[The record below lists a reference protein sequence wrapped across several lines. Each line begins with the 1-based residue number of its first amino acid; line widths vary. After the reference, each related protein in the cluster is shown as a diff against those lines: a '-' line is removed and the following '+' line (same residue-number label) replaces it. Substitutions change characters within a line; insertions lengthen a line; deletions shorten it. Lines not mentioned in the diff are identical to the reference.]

1 MGPTVPAPLTRAA
14 ARRSALGSAGK
25 SDVRARLIHVLALSG
40 GAFAGA
46 LIMLGIGSLAGVP
59 SIDYPSR
66 AAANAEQTADPTPR
80 PTPVARLQTA
90 APSAEVP
97 APEDTAAPVPPVTVA
112 PIGVTEPETSAPEP
126 SADPTEPAADES
138 ADEPSKGKSADAPGR
153 NKQP

>member
-14 ARRSALGSAGK
+14 ARRSALGNVDK
-25 SDVRARLIHVLALSG
+25 SDVRARLIHVLAVSG

-66 AAANAEQTADPTPR
+66 AAANAEQVAAPTPR
-80 PTPVARLQTA
+80 PTPVARLHSA
-90 APSAEVP
+90 APSAEPTV
-97 APEDTAAPVPPVTVA
+97 PEDAAAPVPPVTVA
-112 PIGVTEPETSAPEP
+112 PIGTAEPEASAPEP
-126 SADPTEPAADES
+126 SPDPTEPAADES
-138 ADEPSKGKSADAPGR
+138 ADETRKGKSADAPGR